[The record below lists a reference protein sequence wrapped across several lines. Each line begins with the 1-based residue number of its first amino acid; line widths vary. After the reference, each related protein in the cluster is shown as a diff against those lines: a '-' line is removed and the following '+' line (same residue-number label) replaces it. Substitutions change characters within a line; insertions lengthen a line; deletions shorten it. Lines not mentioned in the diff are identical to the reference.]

1 MKSHLCTFN
10 NMLPVTSPECYL
22 CFWLPSY
29 KLEIP
34 MSPALGSIILLES
47 LTDSEK
53 HATINNYITDLL

>member
-1 MKSHLCTFN
+1 
-10 NMLPVTSPECYL
+10 MLPVTSPECYL